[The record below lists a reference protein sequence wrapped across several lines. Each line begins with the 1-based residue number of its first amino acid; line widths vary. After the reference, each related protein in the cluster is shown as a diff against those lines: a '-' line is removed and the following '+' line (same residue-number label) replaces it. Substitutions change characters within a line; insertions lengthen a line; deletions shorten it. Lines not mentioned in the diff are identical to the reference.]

1 LDLPDDEVFEDLTP
15 RLVTLVAGQPS
26 RTPCTIVS
34 QRDRGSRLALIR
46 LKDGRLEV
54 SAESPAIGTPNRWL
68 NPVGVVD
75 LDGDGRAEIAAV
87 TTPHIGGSLRIYRRN
102 GNQLVEIAALAGFS
116 NHILGKSELGLS
128 AIVSVGGQWR
138 MLVPD
143 STRSRLRL
151 VAWDRGSIKVV
162 AQCAISD
169 LVTGPIQIVSPAVVL
184 VGIASGQ
191 QRIVPGDCPA
201 N

>member
-1 LDLPDDEVFEDLTP
+1 MEWTQAGAWTLKPRSCLLVFFAVFLF
-15 RLVTLVAGQPS
+15 
-26 RTPCTIVS
+26 
-34 QRDRGSRLALIR
+34 LASHAKAEGI
-46 LKDGRLEV
+46 
-54 SAESPAIGTPNRWL
+54 SAAQY
-68 NPVGVVD
+68 
-75 LDGDGRAEIAAV
+75 GDGRAEIAAV

-151 VAWDRGSIKVV
+151 IAWDRGSIKVV
-162 AQCAISD
+162 AQCAIAD